1 MARLTRSARA
11 LALLACTLAVAG
23 CGPAGATPPGTAGR
37 SLEPVV
43 QFPELDFAVDEAH
56 VGEHL
61 EALMSVAEAHDRVRT
76 VGTPGYEAS
85 VDYVAGA
92 LRELGW
98 RVETPSADIT
108 TFRETAPGRLE
119 VGDATFEGPD
129 EVHALI
135 YSASGDVGGPIEMLG
150 ASGCEPDDFEGF
162 PEGAIAVTTV
172 GGCLRRT
179 QVMNADAAGAVA
191 ILMVYPDRGPGE
203 ILRPTLISP
212 DGIDI
217 PAASVTGEAGD
228 ALRAADG
235 EEAHLSIATAREPGT
250 LRNVIAELGDGP
262 RVVMLGAHLDSVIDG
277 PGINDNGSGVAALLE
292 IARGAQQLG
301 VPDGSTLRLGFWGG
315 EEFGL
320 LGSSAYV
327 DGLTDAQRTA
337 VAAYIN
343 LDMVGSPN
351 GTTLIYD
358 DHGAPR
364 GSGTITIDFEVWFES
379 RGLPADREDLGGSS
393 DHYWFQQAGIPT
405 GGLFAGANE
414 LVTAEQGERFGVTR
428 NEPMD
433 ACYHLPCDDAA
444 NADLARVATFADAS
458 LAVALRLLEAD

>member
-1 MARLTRSARA
+1 MARLTSPARA
-11 LALLACTLAVAG
+11 VVLLAGTLALSACGTAI
-23 CGPAGATPPGTAGR
+23 ATPPVDGGR

-43 QFPELDFAVDEAH
+43 QFPELDFAVDAANL
-56 VGEHL
+56 GEHL
-61 EALMSVAEAHDRVRT
+61 DALMAVADAHEGVRT
-76 VGTPGYEAS
+76 VGTQGYEAS
-85 VDYVAGA
+85 VDYVAEE

-98 RVETPSADIT
+98 RVETPSAPIT

-119 VGDATFEGPD
+119 VGDATFDGPQ
-129 EVHALI
+129 EIHALI
-135 YSASGDVGGPIEMLG
+135 YSASGDVNAPIEVMSV
-150 ASGCEPDDFEGF
+150 SGCERDDFEGF
-162 PEGAIAVTTV
+162 PDGAIAVTSV

-217 PAASVTGEAGD
+217 PAAAVTGDAGE

-235 EEAHLSIATAREPGT
+235 QEARLSISTAREPGS
-250 LRNVIAELGDGP
+250 LRNVIAELGDGE
-262 RVVMLGAHLDSVIDG
+262 RVVMLGAHLDSVIGG

-292 IARGAQQLG
+292 IARGAAQLG
-301 VPDGSTLRLGFWGG
+301 VPEGSTLRLGFWGG

-337 VAAYIN
+337 MAAYIN

-379 RGLPADREDLGGSS
+379 RGLPTEREDLGGSS
-393 DHYWFQQAGIPT
+393 DHYWFEQAGIPT

-414 LVTAEQGERFGVTR
+414 IVTAEQGERFGATR
-428 NEPMD
+428 REPMD
-433 ACYHLPCDDAA
+433 ACYHLPCDDPA
-444 NADLARVATFADAS
+444 NVDLARAATFGDAT
-458 LAVALRLLEAD
+458 LAVAFRLLEGD

>member
-1 MARLTRSARA
+1 MARLRLPAA
-11 LALLACTLAVAG
+11 ACALLACTVAMTG
-23 CGPAGATPPGTAGR
+23 CGAATSTPPASGR
-37 SLEPVV
+37 SLQPVV
-43 QFPELDFAVDEAH
+43 QFPELGFAVDEGRL
-56 VGEHL
+56 GEHL
-61 EALMSVAEAHDRVRT
+61 EALMAVAEANDGVRT

-92 LRELGW
+92 LSELGW
-98 RVETPSADIT
+98 RVQTPTVPIT
-108 TFRETAPGRLE
+108 TFRETAPARLE
-119 VGDATFEGPD
+119 VDDATFEGPD
-129 EVHALI
+129 EIHALI
-135 YSASGDVGGPIEMLG
+135 YSASGDVSGPIEMMS
-150 ASGCEPDDFEGF
+150 ASGCERADFDGF
-162 PEGAIAVTTV
+162 PDGAIAVTSV

-217 PAASVTGEAGD
+217 PAAAVTGEAGE

-235 EEAHLSIATAREPGT
+235 EEAHLSISTAREPGS
-250 LRNVIAELGDGP
+250 LRNVVAELGDGE

-292 IARGAQQLG
+292 IARGAAQLG
-301 VPDGSTLRLGFWGG
+301 LPDGSTLRLGFWGG

-337 VAAYIN
+337 MAAYIN
-343 LDMVGSPN
+343 LDMVASPN

-364 GSGTITIDFEVWFES
+364 GSGTITIDYEVWFES
-379 RGLPADREDLGGSS
+379 RDLPAEREDLGGAS
-393 DHYWFQQAGIPT
+393 DHHWFEQVGIPT

-414 LVTAEQGERFGVTR
+414 TVTAEQGERFGATR

-444 NADLARVATFADAS
+444 NVDLARAATFADAT